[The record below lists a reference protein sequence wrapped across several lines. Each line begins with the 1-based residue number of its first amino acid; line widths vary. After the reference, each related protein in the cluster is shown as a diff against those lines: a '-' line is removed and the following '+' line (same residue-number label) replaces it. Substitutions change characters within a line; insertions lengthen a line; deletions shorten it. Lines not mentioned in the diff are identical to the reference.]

1 MAELKQQYDEKLAQK
16 EELKRKAEHTELMLD
31 RASKLVSGLAGERI
45 RWLETVKVGLLS
57 HLICPD
63 HRLLAITLGI
73 KQNVCCV
80 KSHVRITHTVIV
92 ISGVIPCCHC
102 Y

>member
-1 MAELKQQYDEKLAQK
+1 MDFKWIFLCLQVEAKMAELKQQYDEKLAQK

-57 HLICPD
+57 HLICSD
-63 HRLLAITLGI
+63 QRLLALS
-73 KQNVCCV
+73 VLA
-80 KSHVRITHTVIV
+80 SH
-92 ISGVIPCCHC
+92 CL
-102 Y
+102 

>member
-45 RWLETVKVGLLS
+45 RWQETVKVGVLPPVMATLS
-57 HLICPD
+57 YTIHNRDCRWFYTDIFCLSTAYNFTSD
-63 HRLLAITLGI
+63 T
-73 KQNVCCV
+73 
-80 KSHVRITHTVIV
+80 
-92 ISGVIPCCHC
+92 
-102 Y
+102 